1 MSFKFEDFKAE
12 KPTTKDIWNQF
23 MLYNR
28 WELLMSKSIPNL
40 TNCGIM
46 QLVGRRL
53 REDLSNKVAN
63 EMENLREHLIK
74 TANAQLVQ
82 IDQGIK
88 GISKNLAAKTDTL
101 AEFAK
106 FTGAVKDAQN
116 QRESLL
122 EKRKDVDEIK
132 TALVRFRNRDA
143 PPSSLCGQPQILQ
156 LQQKLEVVTMQLTQT
171 GSSLDNEISGAME
184 KTKNHIESN

>member
-1 MSFKFEDFKAE
+1 M
-12 KPTTKDIWNQF
+12 
-23 MLYNR
+23 
-28 WELLMSKSIPNL
+28 
-40 TNCGIM
+40 
-46 QLVGRRL
+46 
-53 REDLSNKVAN
+53 
-63 EMENLREHLIK
+63 
-74 TANAQLVQ
+74 
-82 IDQGIK
+82 
-88 GISKNLAAKTDTL
+88 AAKTDTL